1 MNLIRHTCP
10 RGHGSDGSG
19 PKWHA
24 PPRSESAAQKKS
36 FRPHRRDYNE
46 VPQATQKKSRPSPSN
61 CVTTLIFGSYL
72 VLVDPFQE
80 YEIGEKEKEEE
91 GKKRERK
98 RKEKGKKKEKEG
110 KEEGGKDK
118 LRLGRIHGKRGR
130 F

>member
-1 MNLIRHTCP
+1 MEVMVAVQ
-10 RGHGSDGSG
+10 SG
-19 PKWHA
+19 TLLRALRVRLK
-24 PPRSESAAQKKS
+24 RRVSA
-36 FRPHRRDYNE
+36 RTGGDYNE